1 MPHVYVM
8 LTDTGTLFSRSIRCW
23 TGRPL
28 NHASLAL
35 DPDLDEVYSFG
46 RLHPGNPL
54 RAGFV
59 RERVWGSLIRE
70 ESRHTPCAIYRC
82 RLGRTAW
89 LKLLAELDRFRVES
103 ARYGYNL
110 AGLLAVAAGIEWR
123 RPDKFF
129 CSQFV
134 AHLFAAAGAPLAASP
149 PALTKPCDLESSPRL
164 ELLFRGDLREYCMK
178 RGRLA
183 PDAAVRPASEPFDSH
198 GAPAAVRAVKLS

>member
-28 NHASLAL
+28 NHASIAL

-46 RLHPGNPL
+46 RLHPDNPL
-54 RAGFV
+54 KAGFV
-59 RERVWGSLIRE
+59 RERVWGSLIRSG
-70 ESRHTPCAIYRC
+70 SRHTPCAIYRC
-82 RLGRTAW
+82 RLGRTAH
-89 LKLLAELDRFRVES
+89 LKLLAEHERFRLAS
-103 ARYGYNL
+103 PRWRYNL

-134 AHLFAAAGAPLAASP
+134 AHLFAVAGAPLVRKP
-149 PALTKPCDLESSPRL
+149 PALTTPCDLEMSPRL
-164 ELLFRGDLREYCMK
+164 ALIYRGDLREYCLM
-178 RGRLA
+178 RGRF
-183 PDAAVRPASEPFDSH
+183 PEDAAVRPASRPA
-198 GAPAAVRAVKLS
+198 GARGAAALRAMKPS